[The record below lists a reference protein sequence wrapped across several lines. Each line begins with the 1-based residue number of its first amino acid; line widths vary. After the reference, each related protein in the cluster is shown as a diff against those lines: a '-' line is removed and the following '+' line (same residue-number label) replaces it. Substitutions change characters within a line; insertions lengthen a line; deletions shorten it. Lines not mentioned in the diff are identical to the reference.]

1 MPSDVRWG
9 TNHRLL
15 ESTLRGKNLLL
26 RVVQDPRVRENPSL
40 RNEARR
46 IYELLNDPVF
56 IEKLREAEAVLRPLV
71 TAITAIEGD
80 LVDKG
85 RAYLRVEEAFQTATN
100 EAEQIRE
107 LSEVKDEILTVSL
120 IFFNEKLGF

>member
-1 MPSDVRWG
+1 M
-9 TNHRLL
+9 
-15 ESTLRGKNLLL
+15 
-26 RVVQDPRVRENPSL
+26 